1 MLASVCLSIY
11 HISSDEEAVA
21 AISDASIRGL
31 RQFMTLIPMAVLVVG
46 LIIFWRKYKLN
57 DNKLAEI
64 DTELKKR
71 RGEKTA

>member
-1 MLASVCLSIY
+1 
-11 HISSDEEAVA
+11 
-21 AISDASIRGL
+21 
-31 RQFMTLIPMAVLVVG
+31 MTLIPMAVLVVG